1 MRAPHCLTKVPICC
15 GWRIIALLAALA
27 LVPLGAAQAAT
38 GRAVSLN
45 ALATACKSGQGASV
59 ARLCGITEVRGFL
72 VDDASG
78 DVIVIGKV
86 DPALPALQLD
96 DFAVALRNVWGV
108 YAKTRG
114 RVRYYSAPG
123 CSIDPDPNVIQ
134 ELQNIGDR
142 MRAGGPGN
150 RMEDIEADWSRAG
163 RSPQNVRV
171 MGVPFDS
178 RFAKVMVD
186 ADYYMK
192 RLVNGTVQLDIPG
205 FVSLSDLKADEAR
218 EELKRGGKFTDP
230 GQSLN
235 RFWFSPGETTY
246 EEDGGVVSLR
256 SCRVTLL
263 TEAEFL
269 TSHGQI
275 AGMGRPDPLAGK
287 FAHSFGA
294 YYDDIAHERP
304 IYNELQGLFRFVAL
318 ARMMKDNGARCK
330 GLVYLLKSHHVGIS
344 PVSRQ
349 VLGLTN
355 VNRVTEERETADG
368 KASLVIVMQSCG
380 GVSMDVRPK
389 KIAPPCRPTPAK
401 IVTTGKRP
409 STVAVSKPAP
419 APVRR
424 QTTLKRTVL
433 TARKSPKTVAWDF
446 PLDK

>member
-1 MRAPHCLTKVPICC
+1 MRAPHYPTKAPICC
-15 GWRIIALLAALA
+15 GWRVIALLATFA
-27 LVPLGAAQAAT
+27 LVPLGAAHAAT
-38 GRAVSLN
+38 GRAISLN
-45 ALATACKSGQGASV
+45 ALATACQSGQGTSV
-59 ARLCGITEVRGFL
+59 SKLCGITEVRGFL
-72 VDDASG
+72 EDNASR

-86 DPALPALQLD
+86 DPSLPALQLD
-96 DFAVALRNVWGV
+96 DFAVALRNVWAV

-114 RVRYYSAPG
+114 QVRYYSAPG
-123 CSIDPDPNVIQ
+123 CSIDPDPAVIQ
-134 ELQNIGDR
+134 ELRNIGDR
-142 MRAGGPGN
+142 MRTGGPGN

-178 RFAKVMVD
+178 RFAKVMLD

-205 FVSLSDLKADEAR
+205 FVSLSDLKADETR
-218 EELKRGGKFTDP
+218 EELKSGGKFTDP

-246 EEDGGVVSLR
+246 DEDGGVMSLR
-256 SCRVTLL
+256 SCRVKLL

-269 TSHGQI
+269 TTQGQI
-275 AGMGRPDPLAGK
+275 AGMGRPDELAGR
-287 FAHSFGA
+287 FAQSFGA
-294 YYDDIAHERP
+294 YYDKIAHKRP
-304 IYNELQGLFRFVAL
+304 IYRELQGLFRFVAL
-318 ARMMKDNGARCK
+318 ARMMKDNGAQCK
-330 GLVYLLKSHHVGIS
+330 GLTYLLKSHRVAVS

-355 VNRVTEERETADG
+355 VNRVTEERETPDG

-389 KIAPPCRPTPAK
+389 KITQPRRPASPK
-401 IVTTGKRP
+401 IATTGKRP

-419 APVRR
+419 APARR
-424 QTTLKRTVL
+424 QAALKKTVL
-433 TARKSPKTVAWDF
+433 NARKSPKSVAWDF